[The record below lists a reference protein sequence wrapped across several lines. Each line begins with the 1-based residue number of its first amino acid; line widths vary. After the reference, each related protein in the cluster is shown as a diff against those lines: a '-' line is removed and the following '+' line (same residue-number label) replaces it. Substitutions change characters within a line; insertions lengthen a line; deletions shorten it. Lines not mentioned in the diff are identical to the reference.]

1 MSSKDNANPVI
12 HFVSSSSSKRDRK
25 ELDAF
30 QQWGSSSSA
39 VLKALSSF
47 DKPLG
52 LLTNAGLQQ
61 QQQQQQ
67 SGSTTYTTQ
76 PSYIPCT
83 SRQQQ
88 QQQQQHITSSTTT
101 NQQEEEEEEKRESY
115 TENEIFDMIRNIQD
129 PEHPLTLEQLNVVN
143 QDHVSVKDN
152 DDGVSTVHVRF
163 T

>member
-61 QQQQQQ
+61 QQQ

-88 QQQQQHITSSTTT
+88 QHITTITSQQQQ
-101 NQQEEEEEEKRESY
+101 QQQQEEKRESY

-152 DDGVSTVHVRF
+152 DNGVSTVHVRF